1 MKHTTIWKRLMLLLL
16 AMTLCC
22 ACFACSK
29 GDDQPKKDVKPLTD
43 VYADIQSAVTLPDLL
58 ELDGND
64 LYTYVGIPAEA
75 YTEAVALI
83 PTEAILGDML
93 FLFHAADSDSIKTIE
108 SKVNDFG
115 KQNLNEMDNYLPDE
129 YDKIKAS
136 SVTNFGDYVWLV
148 VSSDSAKIQKIIN
161 DAIVQ

>member
-58 ELDGND
+58 
-64 LYTYVGIPAEA
+64 
-75 YTEAVALI
+75 
-83 PTEAILGDML
+83 
-93 FLFHAADSDSIKTIE
+93 
-108 SKVNDFG
+108 
-115 KQNLNEMDNYLPDE
+115 
-129 YDKIKAS
+129 
-136 SVTNFGDYVWLV
+136 
-148 VSSDSAKIQKIIN
+148 
-161 DAIVQ
+161 

>member
-29 GDDQPKKDVKPLTD
+29 GDDQPKKDVKSLTD

-108 SKVNDFG
+108 SKLNDFR
-115 KQNLNEMDNYLPDE
+115 KQKLNEMDNYLPDE